1 MEERSHVKKAQ
12 SQIKLCMCYLTLLL
26 ATVPRTGSWLSL
38 ATLVWSTSTSPGSW
52 LLLGDS
58 GENWN
63 R

>member
-1 MEERSHVKKAQ
+1 
-12 SQIKLCMCYLTLLL
+12 MCFHLTLLL
-26 ATVPRTGSWLSL
+26 ATAPRTGSWLSL
-38 ATLVWSTSTSPGSW
+38 ATLVWPLSTSTSPGSW

>member
-1 MEERSHVKKAQ
+1 
-12 SQIKLCMCYLTLLL
+12 MCFHLTLLL
-26 ATVPRTGSWLSL
+26 ATAPRTGSWLSL
-38 ATLVWSTSTSPGSW
+38 ATLVWPLSTSPGSW